1 MLRVTH
7 VDDHALEPVDS
18 ITLNETDRHRR
29 RITLTSDKG
38 IEFLLDLSHA
48 RQLRH
53 GEGLVLDDGRTI
65 VVQAEP
71 EDLFEV
77 TGKGPKHLL
86 TLAWQIGNRHLAA
99 EIKADCIL
107 IRKDIVIRTMLEQL
121 GATVKH
127 VTAPFNPEGGAYGD
141 KHTNHHHHDE

>member
-53 GEGLVLDDGRTI
+53 GEGLVLDDGRS
-65 VVQAEP
+65 
-71 EDLFEV
+71 
-77 TGKGPKHLL
+77 
-86 TLAWQIGNRHLAA
+86 NRHLAA